1 MQFESANLH
10 QTMQMNVLSA
20 QALHSLEKLPY
31 SKDCFYC
38 QHGIENPKKKGNT
51 ATFKCAAGNVPI
63 CKTTKG
69 PCWDLHIIKRP
80 SQKGYQKKK

>member
-1 MQFESANLH
+1 
-10 QTMQMNVLSA
+10 MQMNVSSA

-31 SKDCFYC
+31 STDCFYC
-38 QHGIENPKKKGNT
+38 QHEIENPKKKGNT
-51 ATFKCAAGNVPI
+51 TTFKCAAGNVPL